1 VIIRIQGEAIPA
13 VEDSEVV
20 ILVGKITGD
29 SSWIMLGQQQ
39 ASQNA
44 QLAPGLS
51 PTSFKPT
58 A

>member
-29 SSWIMLGQQQ
+29 SSWIMLGQR
-39 ASQNA
+39 NNK
-44 QLAPGLS
+44 LRKMLNLHLV
-51 PTSFKPT
+51 
-58 A
+58 